1 MRQHI
6 YLTTPGSVKSN
17 VTYKLLKFHE
27 AFNNFPTS
35 YCRNHT
41 KTIPAEYPAGERE
54 LTVAS
59 RQQYSVENAMD
70 INRWYLYHQ
79 LIQKLLI
86 LKDIYI
92 IYFFYGSRNKIMVS
106 IYSFNFS
113 SFIFIT
119 NCCWQLNL
127 LLMYVDHCPFRVN
140 CTWVKLILPDLL

>member
-41 KTIPAEYPAGERE
+41 NTSWVSCRRE
-54 LTVAS
+54 SLLRR

-79 LIQKLLI
+79 LIRKLLI

-113 SFIFIT
+113 SFT
-119 NCCWQLNL
+119 L
-127 LLMYVDHCPFRVN
+127 LLTIYFAVDIHHCSFRVN
-140 CTWVKLILPDLL
+140 CTWVKILPDLL

>member
-35 YCRNHT
+35 YCCNHT

-113 SFIFIT
+113 SFIFHH
-119 NCCWQLNL
+119 L
-127 LLMYVDHCPFRVN
+127 LLLTIYLMLRHCPIRVN

>member
-35 YCRNHT
+35 YCSNHT

-92 IYFFYGSRNKIMVS
+92 IYFFHGSRNKIMVS
-106 IYSFNFS
+106 ISSFNFS
-113 SFIFIT
+113 SFMFWIAVD
-119 NCCWQLNL
+119 NL
-127 LLMYVDHCPFRVN
+127 FDVRHCLFRVN
-140 CTWVKLILPDLL
+140 CTLVRIPPDLL